1 MQIVLHKG
9 IPDDARFREQW
20 NALVHAMKCP
30 QAFYTWEWAEAVSR
44 AYFNSLQPIV
54 FAAYG
59 EGSLI
64 GVVALNLD
72 PDRKQASFL
81 TASTADYC
89 DFISAPADRT
99 EFIQEVVTELRR
111 MGIVELRVANLPAES
126 ASAEGIQAAART
138 SGYSVFVRPAYLC
151 SQVPL
156 DSDASRQQTRTHA
169 KAKLG
174 RMSKAAAQL
183 GEITVSHSNDCNE
196 FESQFPEFATAHIT
210 RFLATERVSTLASH
224 ERRTFLTEL
233 ARLFSQQGWLA
244 FSTVKL
250 GGRSVAWNYGF
261 KFDGTW
267 FWYQPTFDAEQGR
280 LSPGAYLLCEIL
292 GQAADDPNI
301 HTVDMGLGDE
311 GYKRKHAKACRQTLD
326 ITAYASKRQK
336 VLAVCRHHAAP
347 LVKRSPR
354 LEKDI
359 RKFVSRGLS
368 VRKKVL
374 EVGTAGC
381 LKFFWSRLVRS
392 CSGAAEISFF
402 EWTPVR
408 GVRCESELTFQPLSL
423 KLLATALMVYE
434 ADPGAQDYL
443 RRSVRRLLQGS
454 AKGFALVDAAGVP
467 VQFCWVGDFAGFQ
480 VAELRRALTEPAPGS
495 ALLFDSWTPQSQRG
509 RGHYEKCIGLV
520 AAHLLESGTRPWI
533 FSPATDVASIHEIR
547 QLGFVQRF
555 SLVRRKTLL
564 LDRTSRVDSGD
575 DRDLTMNLY
584 PAA

>member
-9 IPDDARFREQW
+9 IPDEARFREQW
-20 NALVHAMKCP
+20 NALVHTMECP

-44 AYFNSLQPIV
+44 AYSNSLQPVV

-64 GVVALNLD
+64 GVVALSLD
-72 PDRKQASFL
+72 PECKQASFL

-89 DFISAPADRT
+89 DFISAPADRRQ
-99 EFIQEVVTELRR
+99 FIQEVVTELRR
-111 MGIVELRVANLPAES
+111 MGIVELRMANLPADS
-126 ASAEGIQAAART
+126 ASAEGMQAAART

-156 DSDASRQQTRTHA
+156 DSVASRQQTRTQA

-174 RMSKAAAQL
+174 RMSKTAAQF
-183 GEITVSHSNDCNE
+183 GAITVSHSNVCDE
-196 FESQFPEFATAHIT
+196 FESQFPEFATAHIA
-210 RFLATERVSTLASH
+210 RFLATERVSTLASQ

-233 ARLFSQQGWLA
+233 ARLFSHQGWLA

-267 FWYQPTFDAEQGR
+267 FWYQPAFDAEQGR

-292 GQAADDPNI
+292 GQAADDPKI

-311 GYKRKHAKACRQTLD
+311 GYKRKHAKAGRQTLD
-326 ITAYASKRQK
+326 ITAYASKRRNAF
-336 VLAVCRHHAAP
+336 AVCRHHTAGF
-347 LVKRSPR
+347 VKRSPR
-354 LEKDI
+354 FEKDI

-368 VRKKVL
+368 MRKKVL

-381 LKFFWSRLVRS
+381 LKFYWSRIVRS
-392 CSGAAEISFF
+392 CSSVAEISFF
-402 EWTPVR
+402 EWTPR
-408 GVRCESELTFQPLSL
+408 REPPRDAKLTLQPLSL

-434 ADPGAQDYL
+434 SDSGAQNYL
-443 RRSVRRLLQGS
+443 TRSVRRLLQGG
-454 AKGFALVDAAGVP
+454 AKGFALVSDAGVP
-467 VQFCWVGDFAGFQ
+467 VQFCWVGDFAGFR
-480 VAELRRALTEPAPGS
+480 VAELRRALTEPASGS
-495 ALLFDSWTPQSQRG
+495 VLLFDSWTPQSHRG
-509 RGHYEKCIGLV
+509 SRHYGKCIALI
-520 AAHLLESGTRPWI
+520 AAHLLDLGKRPWI
-533 FSPATDVASIHEIR
+533 FSSATDAASIHEIR
-547 QLGFVQRF
+547 QAGFVQRF

-564 LDRTSRVDSGD
+564 LDRVSRVDSSD
-575 DRDLTMNLY
+575 DRGLTMNLY